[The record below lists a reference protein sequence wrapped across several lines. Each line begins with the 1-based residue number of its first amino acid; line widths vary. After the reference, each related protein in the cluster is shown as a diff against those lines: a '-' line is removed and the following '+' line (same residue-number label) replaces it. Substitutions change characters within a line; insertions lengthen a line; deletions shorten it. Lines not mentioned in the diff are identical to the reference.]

1 MVLCTNCNSRNA
13 VVRRSFTGHFNCKHC
28 FIESFENNVYEYITS
43 NNLISEGD
51 RVCIGVSGGKDSS
64 VLTHV
69 LFTIKNRYNLNWNL
83 YLLAIDEGIKGYR
96 DDSLLIV
103 DHLYDKY
110 KIELKVL
117 NFRDTYGL
125 TMDQVV
131 ELIGKKNNCTICGSF
146 RRQILEIGAR
156 LFEANVLCTGHNA
169 DDMAETV
176 LLNLFRGDLYKLTTS
191 INDGN
196 TDTDLAVNKI
206 NDKGAGL
213 PTFKADREGIRNG
226 PEVTVSGTKLK
237 RIKPLKYTFE
247 KEIVMYARFLS
258 LKYFSTE
265 CIYSPEAYR
274 GHMRSFIKNLE
285 VINPKIILNIIH
297 SGDQFFS
304 DYTPVDNSGNT
315 CIKCGIGNVKNICK
329 PCVIVEQLNVLKNS
343 RTQKTSHTNSSQVNK
358 EGKLAN
364 SDKSDPA
371 ESEEYIDKKLDSE
384 VIRSPKH
391 EKSSHRDKTHTKA
404 LTIKYERAN

>member
-13 VVRRSFTGHFNCKHC
+13 VVRRSFTGHFNCKQC
-28 FIESFENNVYEYITS
+28 FIESFETGVYNYITS
-43 NNLISEGD
+43 NNLISDGD

-117 NFRDTYGL
+117 NFKDTYGL

-131 ELIGKKNNCTICGSF
+131 ALIGKKNNCTICGSF

-156 LFEANVLCTGHNA
+156 LFDANVLCTGHNA

-191 INDGN
+191 INN
-196 TDTDLAVNKI
+196 VNNDTDRRA
-206 NDKGAGL
+206 
-213 PTFKADREGIRNG
+213 NG
-226 PEVTVSGTKLK
+226 PKVTVPVTKLK

-285 VINPKIILNIIH
+285 IINPKIILNIIH
-297 SGDQFFS
+297 SGDRFFS

-329 PCVIVEQLNVLKNS
+329 PCVIVEQLNVLKYN
-343 RTQKTSHTNSSQVNK
+343 RAQKTSQLNSSQVDK
-358 EGKLAN
+358 EGKQSHLDN
-364 SDKSDPA
+364 SDPQG
-371 ESEEYIDKKLDSE
+371 SEEYIDKKLDSKTTH
-384 VIRSPKH
+384 SKKY
-391 EKSSHRDKTHTKA
+391 EKQHHRDDTHTKA
-404 LTIKYERAN
+404 LTIKYESAK

>member
-13 VVRRSFTGHFNCKHC
+13 VVRRSFTGHFNCKQC
-28 FIESFENNVYEYITS
+28 FIESFETNVYNYITS
-43 NNLISEGD
+43 NNLISDGD

-117 NFRDTYGL
+117 NFKDTYGL

-131 ELIGKKNNCTICGSF
+131 ALIGKKNNCTICGSF

-191 INDGN
+191 INNGR
-196 TDTDLAVNKI
+196 A
-206 NDKGAGL
+206 
-213 PTFKADREGIRNG
+213 NG
-226 PEVTVSGTKLK
+226 PEVTVSDTKLK

-285 VINPKIILNIIH
+285 IINPKIILNIIH

-304 DYTPVDNSGNT
+304 DYTPVDNSRNT

-329 PCVIVEQLNVLKNS
+329 PCVIVEQLNVLKYN
-343 RTQKTSHTNSSQVNK
+343 RTQKTNHPNSLEVNK
-358 EGKLAN
+358 EEKLGN
-364 SDKSDPA
+364 SDKSDPPD
-371 ESEEYIDKKLDSE
+371 SEEYIDKKIDSE
-384 VIRSPKH
+384 VIHNPKY
-391 EKSSHRDKTHTKA
+391 EKPYQRDKTHTKA
-404 LTIKYERAN
+404 LTIKYESAK